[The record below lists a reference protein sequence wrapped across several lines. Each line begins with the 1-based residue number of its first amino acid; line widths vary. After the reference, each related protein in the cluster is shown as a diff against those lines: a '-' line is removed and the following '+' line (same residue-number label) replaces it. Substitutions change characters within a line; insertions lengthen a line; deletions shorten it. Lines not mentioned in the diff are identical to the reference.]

1 MTASS
6 QRPSRSIFFELYA
19 VTQAVR
25 ELLRSTMADGP
36 LTPEEYAVYSAVFE
50 AESLTPTVMARALSM
65 PLTTVMERVRLL
77 EGRGHARRV
86 AHPADRRSYRL
97 VLTAA
102 GLAAHRQASQQFEIA
117 YRAFLD
123 AHTADERRT
132 QQRLAQLRS
141 AAERATERARRRT
154 GRAVTAC

>member
-1 MTASS
+1 MTPSS
-6 QRPSRSIFFELYA
+6 QRPIRSIFFELYA
-19 VTQAVR
+19 LMQAVR
-25 ELLRSTMADGP
+25 ELLRTTMADGP
-36 LTPEEYAVYSAVFE
+36 LTPEEYAIYSAVFE
-50 AESLTPTVMARALSM
+50 AELLTPTVMARELSM
-65 PLTTVMERVRLL
+65 PLTTVMERFRLL

-86 AHPADRRSYRL
+86 AHPADGRSYRL

-123 AHTADERRT
+123 AYKADERRT

-141 AAERATERARRRT
+141 AAERATERAKRRAQ
-154 GRAVTAC
+154 GPTAC